1 MIAKGY
7 SMANCGCEIDIKSKE
22 ESRVLIILLLIN
34 AVMFITEFTLGWLG
48 ESTGLIA
55 DSLDMLAD
63 ALVYGVGLYAVGKN
77 LRIKANSAML
87 SGCLQITLGT
97 GVLLD
102 IIRRTILGS
111 KPDSAFM
118 ISVSLIALIAN
129 VICLVLLAKHRN
141 GEVHMRATWIF
152 TKNDVIANLG
162 VILAGGFVAYFKSAI
177 PDLIIGCIIS
187 AIVIRGGIQI
197 MNEAKEARSSQ
208 LTKKFLT

>member
-1 MIAKGY
+1 
-7 SMANCGCEIDIKSKE
+7 MANCECEIEIKSKE
-22 ESRVLIILLLIN
+22 ESRVLIILLSIN
-34 AVMFITEFTLGWLG
+34 AVMFIAEFVFGWLS

-63 ALVYGVGLYAVGKN
+63 ALVYGTGLYAVGKS

-87 SGCLQITLGT
+87 SSCLQMTLGI

-111 KPDSAFM
+111 DPESVFM
-118 ISVSLIALIAN
+118 ISVSLVALIAN
-129 VICLVLLAKHRN
+129 AICLVLLAKHKD

-162 VILAGGFVAYFKSAI
+162 VITAGILVARFSSAI
-177 PDLIIGCIIS
+177 PDLIIGCVIS
-187 AIVIRGGIQI
+187 AVVIRGGVQI
-197 MNEAKEARSSQ
+197 LSEAKEARSSQ
-208 LTKKFLT
+208 LTKIS

>member
-1 MIAKGY
+1 M
-7 SMANCGCEIDIKSKE
+7 SNCGCEIEIKSRE

-34 AVMFITEFTLGWLG
+34 AVMFIAEFVFGWLS

-63 ALVYGVGLYAVGKN
+63 ALVYGAGLYAVGKS

-87 SGCLQITLGT
+87 SGCLQMTLGI

-102 IIRRTILGS
+102 IIRRTIMGS
-111 KPDSAFM
+111 EPDSLFM
-118 ISVSLIALIAN
+118 ISVSLVALIAN
-129 VICLVLLAKHRN
+129 VICLVLLAKHKD

-162 VILAGGFVAYFKSAI
+162 VITAGVLVAYFSSAI
-177 PDLIIGCIIS
+177 PDLTIGCIIS
-187 AIVIRGGIQI
+187 AVIIRGSIQI
-197 MNEAKEARSSQ
+197 MNEAKGARSAQ
-208 LTKKFLT
+208 LT

>member
-1 MIAKGY
+1 
-7 SMANCGCEIDIKSKE
+7 MANCGCEIDIKSKE

-34 AVMFITEFTLGWLG
+34 AVMFITEFAFGWLS

-63 ALVYGVGLYAVGKN
+63 ALVYGVGLYAVGKS

-87 SGCLQITLGT
+87 SGCLQMTLGT

-102 IIRRTILGS
+102 IIRRTIMGS
-111 KPDSAFM
+111 KPDSVFM
-118 ISVSLIALIAN
+118 IAVSLVALIAN
-129 VICLVLLAKHRN
+129 VICLVLLAKHRD

-162 VILAGGFVAYFKSAI
+162 VITAGVLVAYFSSAI
-177 PDLIIGCIIS
+177 PDLVIGCIIS
-187 AIVIRGGIQI
+187 AVVIKGGVQI
-197 MNEAKEARSSQ
+197 IREAKAARNAQ
-208 LTKKFLT
+208 LT

>member
-1 MIAKGY
+1 M
-7 SMANCGCEIDIKSKE
+7 SNCECKIEIKSKE
-22 ESRVLIILLLIN
+22 ESKVLIILLSIN
-34 AVMFITEFTLGWLG
+34 AVMFIAEFTLGWLG

-55 DSLDMLAD
+55 DSLDMFAD
-63 ALVYGVGLYAVGKN
+63 ALVYGVGLYAVGKS

-87 SGCLQITLGT
+87 SGCLQMTLGT

-102 IIRRTILGS
+102 IIRRTIMGS
-111 KPDSAFM
+111 KPASVFM
-118 ISVSLIALIAN
+118 ISFSLVALAAN
-129 VICLVLLAKHRN
+129 VICLMLLAKHRD

-162 VILAGGFVAYFKSAI
+162 VITAGILVAYSSSAI

-197 MNEAKEARSSQ
+197 INEAKATRNEQ
-208 LTKKFLT
+208 LT

>member
-1 MIAKGY
+1 M
-7 SMANCGCEIDIKSKE
+7 SNCECKIEIKSKE
-22 ESRVLIILLLIN
+22 ESKVLIILLLIN
-34 AVMFITEFTLGWLG
+34 AFMFITEFALGWLG

-55 DSLDMLAD
+55 DSLDMFAD
-63 ALVYGVGLYAVGKN
+63 ALVYGVGLYAVGKS

-87 SGCLQITLGT
+87 SGCLQMTLGT

-102 IIRRTILGS
+102 IIRRTIMGS

-118 ISVSLIALIAN
+118 IYVSLVALIAN
-129 VICLVLLAKHRN
+129 VICLVLLAKHKE

-162 VILAGGFVAYFKSAI
+162 VITAGILVAYFSSAV

-187 AIVIRGGIQI
+187 AVVIRGGIQI
-197 MNEAKEARSSQ
+197 IKEAKVARRVE
-208 LTKKFLT
+208 LT

>member
-1 MIAKGY
+1 
-7 SMANCGCEIDIKSKE
+7 MANCGCEIDIKSKE

-34 AVMFITEFTLGWLG
+34 AVMFITEFAFGWLS

-63 ALVYGVGLYAVGKN
+63 ALVYGVSLYAVGKS
-77 LRIKANSAML
+77 LYVKANSAML
-87 SGCLQITLGT
+87 SGCLQITLGI

-102 IIRRTILGS
+102 ILRRAIIGS
-111 KPDSAFM
+111 EPESGFM
-118 ISVSLIALIAN
+118 IAVSLVALIAN

-162 VILAGGFVAYFKSAI
+162 VITAGILVAYFSTAI
-177 PDLIIGCIIS
+177 PDLVIGCIIS
-187 AIVIRGGIQI
+187 AVVIRGGIQI
-197 MNEAKEARSSQ
+197 INEAKEARSSQ
-208 LTKKFLT
+208 LTKK

>member
-1 MIAKGY
+1 
-7 SMANCGCEIDIKSKE
+7 MANCGCEIEIKNNGESK
-22 ESRVLIILLLIN
+22 VLIILLSIN
-34 AVMFITEFTLGWLG
+34 AVMFITEFVFGWLC

-63 ALVYGVGLYAVGKN
+63 ALVYGVGLYAVGKS

-102 IIRRTILGS
+102 IIRRTIMGS
-111 KPDSAFM
+111 KPDSVFM
-118 ISVSLIALIAN
+118 ISVSLVALIAN
-129 VICLVLLAKHRN
+129 VICLVLLAKHRD

-162 VILAGGFVAYFKSAI
+162 VITAGILVAYFSSAI
-177 PDLIIGCIIS
+177 PDLIIGFIIS
-187 AIVIRGGIQI
+187 AVVIRGGVQI
-197 MNEAKEARSSQ
+197 INEAKATRNEK
-208 LTKKFLT
+208 LT